1 MSGSILQK
9 AFLPF
14 AIPAS
19 WLYRSVVT
27 TRNRLYNRGYRQVH
41 RLPTPVVS
49 VGNLTIGGSGKSP
62 MVAWIARYFLSREQ
76 PVAVLSRGY
85 RRRKDS
91 APFLIVSDDDGL
103 VADLEEAGDE
113 TFELAQSVKGLA
125 TAVGADRFR
134 AGLEVIRR
142 LGPHLFILDD
152 AFQHRRLFRNLDL
165 VCVDSGEPIENL
177 RLLPA
182 GRLREPLTGLNRA
195 GALVWTRWK
204 PGRPS
209 SPLAS
214 RILGALSSEIPVFR
228 ASQTISGFTR
238 LGGPEEKLPAGA
250 FDQQEVGLL
259 AAIAR
264 PQRLRDDLEGCGAEV
279 VWTCFKRDH
288 HVWRP
293 EEVAR
298 LLEKAH
304 ARGARAVV
312 TTGKDA
318 VKLQQLTQTPLP
330 LYRAD
335 SQMEI
340 LEREAF
346 EKLLDSVCPPE

>member
-1 MSGSILQK
+1 MSHPILRK
-9 AFLPF
+9 ALLPF

-19 WLYRSVVT
+19 WLYRSVVMA
-27 TRNRLYNRGYRQVH
+27 RNRLYNRGYRQVH
-41 RLPTPVVS
+41 RLPAPVVS
-49 VGNLTIGGSGKSP
+49 VGNLTLGGSGKTP
-62 MVAWIARYFLSREQ
+62 LVALIARYFLSKQQ
-76 PVAVLSRGY
+76 PVAILSRGY
-85 RRRKDS
+85 RRQDS
-91 APFLIVSDDDGL
+91 APFLIVSDGRGL
-103 VADLEEAGDE
+103 LAEVEEAGDE
-113 TFELAQSVKGLA
+113 TFELAQSVKGLT

-134 AGLEVIRR
+134 TGLEVIRQ
-142 LGPHLFILDD
+142 LGSHLFILDD

-165 VCVDSGEPIENL
+165 VCVDSAEPIESL

-182 GRLREPLTGLNRA
+182 GRLREPLAGLKRA

-209 SPLAS
+209 GPLAS

-228 ASQTISGFTR
+228 ASQTASGFTR
-238 LGGPEEKLPAGA
+238 LGGPEEKLTASA
-250 FDQQEVGLL
+250 FDQEAVGLL

-264 PQRLRDDLEGCGAEV
+264 PERLRDDLEGCGAEV

-288 HVWRP
+288 HVWKP
-293 EEVAR
+293 EELSR
-298 LLEKAH
+298 LLEKAR

-318 VKLQQLTQTPLP
+318 VKFQRLTQTPLP
-330 LYRAD
+330 FYRMD

-346 EKLLDSVCPPE
+346 EKLLDRIVSS